1 MMRIESIQPPGWSA
15 PKGYSNG
22 MLVRGDADLLFV
34 AGQIGWDEHES
45 IVSEDFAAQ
54 FDRALGN
61 VLAVVTA
68 AGGGPEHVVRLTMF
82 VADKDEYL
90 ARVKDVGAAYR
101 ARMGKNFP
109 AMSLVEVAD
118 LLEEGAKI
126 EIEATAALPREHT

>member
-1 MMRIESIQPPGWSA
+1 MRIESIQPPGWSA